1 MVTHG
6 YRDDEPFNMTWIRE
20 AKISPLM
27 ISRHNLA
34 LRVSLPTP
42 PAASASE
49 AAIAQLVPEGSD
61 PFRYC
66 TVKIRAQ
73 WSDLVLMKLFRA
85 TPDGC

>member
-1 MVTHG
+1 MDKEGKNITI
-6 YRDDEPFNMTWIRE
+6 DDR
-20 AKISPLM
+20 
-27 ISRHNLA
+27 LA
-34 LRVSLPTP
+34 LPCPEGVVASPP